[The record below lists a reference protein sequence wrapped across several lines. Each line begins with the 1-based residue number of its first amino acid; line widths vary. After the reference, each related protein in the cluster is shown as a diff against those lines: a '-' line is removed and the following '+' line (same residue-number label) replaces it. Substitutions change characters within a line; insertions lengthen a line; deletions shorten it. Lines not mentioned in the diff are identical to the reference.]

1 MNNHTE
7 YNGITNA
14 FILLGTND
22 TQSVVSTVTKNLQTM
37 INSRETVSVA
47 GKLTDTVE
55 HPKDYL
61 HPVGGRYQMGDT
73 LYTEIM
79 ANS

>member
-1 MNNHTE
+1 
-7 YNGITNA
+7 
-14 FILLGTND
+14 
-22 TQSVVSTVTKNLQTM
+22 M
-37 INSRETVSVA
+37 IDSRETVSVA